1 MHYASIIQKLQ
12 KELNLQVSTF
22 PQLGL
27 NEIEDEVEEQY
38 DDNEKY
44 TTQDC

>member
-1 MHYASIIQKLQ
+1 VGHYATIIQKLQ
-12 KELNLQVSTF
+12 KELNLEVSF
-22 PQLGL
+22 FSQLGL
-27 NEIEDEVEEQY
+27 YGIEEVEEQY